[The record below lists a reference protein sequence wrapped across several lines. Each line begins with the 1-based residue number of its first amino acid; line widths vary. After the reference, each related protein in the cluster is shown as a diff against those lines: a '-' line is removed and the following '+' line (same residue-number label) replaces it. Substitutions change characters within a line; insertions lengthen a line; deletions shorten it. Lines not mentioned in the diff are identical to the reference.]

1 MLPACW
7 KNNGLEKSM
16 IQIYT
21 INGWLKWLV
30 KMVIGILFA
39 LMQKPNRNSQAMSL
53 HKEEILLQTISNIFQ

>member
-7 KNNGLEKSM
+7 KNNRLEKSV
-16 IQIYT
+16 IQIY
-21 INGWLKWLV
+21 IKNSHQKWFV